1 MFLLDN
7 ILDIADFLWSN
18 IIGYV
23 LLGVGLFYTIRLG
36 FPQFRYA
43 KDIKNVLKKNLKSDD
58 NVSGFGALAAA
69 VGGQVGTGSLVGVA
83 SALVAGGPGAIFW
96 MWVTSILGM
105 VITFAETV
113 LGQVYRVELSD
124 GTYRGG
130 PAYYIRNGLGKK
142 VLSVITAFLYIIG
155 VGLCIAFMQTNS
167 IANGF
172 EDVIEFNPII
182 VGIIVTILAG
192 IITIGGVKRL
202 TTVTGYL
209 VPVMAALYILI
220 VLFIIITNISK
231 LPSVIA
237 LIFKSAFSAQAAVGG
252 VVGHTVMEAF
262 RNGVARG
269 LFSNDAGNGIAGIM
283 HSSADVDHPAEQG
296 FLGMFGTFVTTC
308 IICSLTAFA
317 ILLTGVLGNGS
328 DGINLVQDA
337 FSAQIGL
344 IGRWV
349 VALAMAFFGFTTLI
363 ADLFYGESNIIHI
376 FKGKNKI
383 PLWIYRIIAGIMFIV
398 STKMPLEIVWGL
410 IDVFVGI
417 LVFINVITL
426 LFLFKSVKV
435 VIDDY
440 ESQKKQG
447 KMPVW
452 DRKNNEL
459 YTDQDEYND
468 FEV

>member
-398 STKMPLEIVWGL
+398 STKMSLEIVWGL